1 MKRWATT
8 DQTFAKTVSVLI
20 VHLCNI
26 WAKEL
31 ANPFRRNLLCETVQA
46 LHLQR
51 AKITLRHVAATIPWL
66 WSTYRRRD
74 EWGWLKTMFR
84 CLPSRCFV
92 IDQYIMCA
100 HGRSL
105 HVSVSSVNSLPSNW
119 SQCDFAHREIFRDI
133 RQFRFACPHEL
144 LPPRP
149 EALISAIRGGR
160 SGRSCSSWSMA
171 LESPPSTKWWRAQL
185 IRHESGGGGR
195 LACWLH
201 EEREEEMKM

>member
-8 DQTFAKTVSVLI
+8 DQMFAKTVSVLI

-31 ANPFRRNLLCETVQA
+31 ANPFRRNLLRETGQA

-92 IDQYIMCA
+92 HYYYVTSTLCVHMDNHCTFLYPRSTLYHLIDPNVILPIMGFPWHTA
-100 HGRSL
+100 ISL
-105 HVSVSSVNSLPSNW
+105 CMSTWALASSSRGSNLCHQGWTQWKELQLLINGTWVSSLQKV
-119 SQCDFAHREIFRDI
+119 
-133 RQFRFACPHEL
+133 
-144 LPPRP
+144 
-149 EALISAIRGGR
+149 
-160 SGRSCSSWSMA
+160 M
-171 LESPPSTKWWRAQL
+171 ESPAN
-185 IRHESGGGGR
+185 
-195 LACWLH
+195 
-201 EEREEEMKM
+201 